1 MFIKFN
7 LRLLAETP
15 GNRTTHGACVEVN
28 DRHEEV
34 SSSGKHNDPLF
45 TTSDSEAEAES
56 DEPRDEADQLI
67 RTLVRADAGDSE
79 SDTEEEGGACLES
92 SSDMEAVRRTD
103 EETAASLDES
113 SHHHESAAFKL
124 CSNDEEDAK
133 SSGEMRPRSMSQ
145 NVLATSPSAHLSSK
159 TRAVQSKPPRR
170 IKRLRVKARQ
180 RAVEPVSRPRPRRA
194 EVPSL
199 FGPPRSSRRRQ
210 EETASI
216 ATDEDV
222 KNFIEC
228 YGATMNIT
236 TAWQWNSEGK
246 LAAAGG
252 QQLCSTNQDHL
263 VDTEGGAG
271 AESAEECR
279 GRELMS
285 VSVWS
290 CPLSLTSRFVS
301 R

>member
-1 MFIKFN
+1 M
-7 LRLLAETP
+7 E
-15 GNRTTHGACVEVN
+15 
-28 DRHEEV
+28 
-34 SSSGKHNDPLF
+34 
-45 TTSDSEAEAES
+45 SDSEM
-56 DEPRDEADQLI
+56 D
-67 RTLVRADAGDSE
+67 V
-79 SDTEEEGGACLES
+79 
-92 SSDMEAVRRTD
+92 VRRM
-103 EETAASLDES
+103 EEKTAASLDES
-113 SHHHESAAFKL
+113 SHHDGGSATSNM
-124 CSNDEEDAK
+124 CSDNEEEANSK
-133 SSGEMRPRSMSQ
+133 GELRPRSMSQ
-145 NVLATSPSAHLSSK
+145 NASAASPSAHLSGK
-159 TRAVQSKPPRR
+159 ARAVQSKPPRR
-170 IKRLRVKARQ
+170 IKRLRVKAQQ

-236 TAWQWNSEGK
+236 TAWQWNSDRENSP
-246 LAAAGG
+246 AAGG

-279 GRELMS
+279 GKRVDVNVRVLA
-285 VSVWS
+285 
-290 CPLSLTSRFVS
+290 L
-301 R
+301 